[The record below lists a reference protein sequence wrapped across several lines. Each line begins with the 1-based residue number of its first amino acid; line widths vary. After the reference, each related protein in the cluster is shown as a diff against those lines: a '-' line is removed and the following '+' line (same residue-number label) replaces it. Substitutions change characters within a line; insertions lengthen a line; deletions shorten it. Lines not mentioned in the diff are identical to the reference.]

1 MSETL
6 GRLLLE
12 ATCEVYGGNPD
23 ECPPDQLLDYEET
36 ARLMAEAAIG
46 RAGDE
51 RTDAVAHTLWNQD
64 YLLGARNLA
73 KRGETP
79 PPFIP
84 WDRLDRDQMQGYEE
98 RCIAER
104 FLHLHDEQ
112 SDPEWTVDD
121 CMGQFTLSPTGNG
134 KTAML
139 DCKLDDIESN
149 ATSTA
154 TVFLDRNQLLDLA
167 DTALRIARMLDG
179 KKDDSVRG

>member
-23 ECPPDQLLDYEET
+23 ECPCDQLPDYEET

-64 YLLGARNLA
+64 YRLGARNLA

-79 PPFIP
+79 PSFIP
-84 WDRLDRDQMQGYEE
+84 WDMLDRDQMQGYEE
-98 RCIAER
+98 WCIAER
-104 FLHLHDEQ
+104 FLDLFDQ
-112 SDPEWTVDD
+112 RTPEWTIND
-121 CMGQFTLSPTGNG
+121 CAGRFALMPTGNG
-134 KTAML
+134 KTGML
-139 DCKLDDIESN
+139 DYKRDD
-149 ATSTA
+149 TGWTA
-154 TVFLDRNQLLDLA
+154 TVFLTRSQLLALA
-167 DTALRIARMLDG
+167 DTALRIARTLERKADE
-179 KKDDSVRG
+179 

>member
-36 ARLMAEAAIG
+36 ARLMVEAAIG

-79 PPFIP
+79 PPFVP
-84 WDRLDRDQMQGYEE
+84 WDMLDRDLMQGYEE
-98 RCIAER
+98 WCIAER
-104 FLHLHDEQ
+104 FLDLLDQ
-112 SDPEWTVDD
+112 RNPKWTIED
-121 CMGQFTLSPTGNG
+121 CMGCFTLTPTGNG
-134 KTAML
+134 KTGML
-139 DCKLDDIESN
+139 DCKRDD
-149 ATSTA
+149 TGLTA
-154 TVFLDRNQLLDLA
+154 TAFLTRSQLLALA
-167 DTALRIARMLDG
+167 DTALRIANTLEETRD
-179 KKDDSVRG
+179 K

>member
-1 MSETL
+1 MNEPL

-23 ECPPDQLLDYEET
+23 ECPPDQLPDYEET

-64 YLLGARNLA
+64 HLLGARNLA

-79 PPFIP
+79 PPFIQ
-84 WDRLDRDQMQGYEE
+84 WDMLDRDQMQGYEE

-104 FLHLHDEQ
+104 FLDLLDQ
-112 SDPEWTVDD
+112 RTPEWTIED
-121 CMGQFTLSPTGNG
+121 CMGRFALTPTGNG

-139 DCKLDDIESN
+139 GYKRDD
-149 ATSTA
+149 AGSTA
-154 TVFLDRNQLLDLA
+154 AVSLTRSQLLDLA
-167 DTALRIARMLDG
+167 DTALRIARTLE
-179 KKDDSVRG
+179 

>member
-12 ATCEVYGGNPD
+12 ATCEVYGGDPD

-84 WDRLDRDQMQGYEE
+84 WDMLDRDQMQGYEE
-98 RCIAER
+98 WCIAER
-104 FLHLHDEQ
+104 FLDLFDQ
-112 SDPEWTVDD
+112 RTPEWTLDD
-121 CMGQFTLSPTGNG
+121 CAGRFTLMPTGNG
-134 KTAML
+134 KTGML
-139 DCKLDDIESN
+139 HCEIPYDDPAS
-149 ATSTA
+149 
-154 TVFLDRNQLLDLA
+154 TVFLTRGQLLALA
-167 DTALRIARMLDG
+167 DTALRIANTLDM
-179 KKDDSVRG
+179 KEA

>member
-84 WDRLDRDQMQGYEE
+84 WDMLDRDQMQGYEE

-104 FLHLHDEQ
+104 FLDLLDQ
-112 SDPEWTVDD
+112 RNPEWAIED
-121 CMGQFTLSPTGNG
+121 CMGCFALTPTGNG

-139 DCKLDDIESN
+139 RYERDDTES
-149 ATSTA
+149 AA
-154 TVFLDRNQLLDLA
+154 TVFLTRGQLLALA
-167 DTALRIARMLDG
+167 DTALRIAKTLDV
-179 KKDDSVRG
+179 KEA

>member
-23 ECPPDQLLDYEET
+23 ECPSDQLPDYEET

-51 RTDAVAHTLWNQD
+51 RTDAAAHTLWNED
-64 YLLGARNLA
+64 YRHGARNLA

-84 WDRLDRDQMQGYEE
+84 WDMLDRDQMQGYEE

-104 FLHLHDEQ
+104 FLDLLDQ
-112 SDPEWTVDD
+112 RNPEWTLDD
-121 CMGQFTLSPTGNG
+121 CAGCFTLMPTGNG

-139 DCKLDDIESN
+139 RCETPDDGPDS
-149 ATSTA
+149 
-154 TVFLDRNQLLDLA
+154 TVFLTRSQLLALS
-167 DTALRIARMLDG
+167 DTALRIANTLEETRD
-179 KKDDSVRG
+179 K